1 MAQWLQILHTKWG
14 DIVFTLANE
23 ECSSSL
29 EIDLRVLIDK
39 SIQKTNIETDVS
51 SGKFSKYD
59 PESLKQQSDRCKL
72 MVEAKS
78 ITNNLMSS
86 GLQSCTIPTLQF
98 CGTEL
103 ILLVNSLVAPGLYV
117 GNEICSFSL
126 INTFENLKI
135 IPHLA
140 KSLLK
145 FKNQCIQA
153 GGFVVSDYLV
163 STERSKKSIKGPKY
177 QTLAAQCPH
186 H

>member
-135 IPHLA
+135 IP
-140 KSLLK
+140 S
-145 FKNQCIQA
+145 F
-153 GGFVVSDYLV
+153 
-163 STERSKKSIKGPKY
+163 SKKFIEIQKSMYSSWRLCSKR
-177 QTLAAQCPH
+177 LFSLN
-186 H
+186 